1 MRMRRIGIG
10 LLLSVLC
17 VAGLSACGDAS
28 NGSGGGKSASH
39 NHNPVVFV
47 LNTLK
52 ISGSDLLTPYAAG
65 ADAAAK
71 QINARGGF
79 GGRRVVIRTCN
90 TMGQPST
97 TTTCAHTTVADHP
110 VAAFGCELT
119 WGVAALPLLAKA
131 QIPSIMCLNSSQDF
145 TNPSSFGLAAS
156 SFGEDRGMARYLC
169 SRSSVRR
176 VAVLTVGLPQLRDVA
191 LQAIGPVLQGCGKQT
206 RYVYYPLNTTDLSPF
221 VAKVLQGKPDFVMTF
236 PLSGA
241 QTPELFKDFEQS
253 GFSASKMSAASSS
266 FGYTETLRPAGAAMD
281 GAYGTFEYENW
292 GNTADPQVATYL
304 RAMRGSG
311 VDPRNSNVEG
321 GYQAIMALHAIAKR
335 IGFGHFNSASLT
347 SFLRSKTGVP
357 IPLSRTLVNP
367 GPSGHP
373 QVKQPYVQIVRW
385 EHGRLVTVD
394 RGTDHGWVRGY

>member
-1 MRMRRIGIG
+1 MG
-10 LLLSVLC
+10 LLVIMLC
-17 VAGLSACGDAS
+17 VAGLSACGS
-28 NGSGGGKSASH
+28 GSGGSGRAKGASH
-39 NHNPVVFV
+39 NDKPVVFV

-79 GGRRVVIRTCN
+79 GGRSVVIHTCN

-97 TTTCAHTTVADHP
+97 TATCAHTTVADHP
-110 VAAFGCELT
+110 VAALGCELT
-119 WGVAALPLLAKA
+119 WGEAALPVLAKA
-131 QIPSIMCLNSSQDF
+131 QIPSIMCLNTSQDF
-145 TNPSSFGLAAS
+145 TNRWSFGLAAS

-169 SRSSVRR
+169 SRSGIRR
-176 VAVLTVGLPQLRDVA
+176 VGVLTVDLPQLRDVA
-191 LQAIGPVLQGCGKQT
+191 NQAIGPVLQGCGKRV

-221 VAKVLQGKPDFVMTF
+221 VTKVLQGKPDFVMTF

-253 GFSASKMSAASSS
+253 GFSASRMSAASSS
-266 FGYTETLRPAGAAMD
+266 FGYKETLRPAGAAMD
-281 GAYGTFEYENW
+281 GAYSTFEYESW
-292 GNTADPQVATYL
+292 GNTTDPQVAAYL

-321 GYQAIMALHAIAKR
+321 GYQAVMALYAIAKR
-335 IGFGHFNSASLT
+335 IGFGRLDSASLT
-347 SFLRSKTGVP
+347 SFLRSRTGVSL
-357 IPLSRTLVNP
+357 PLSRTLVNP
-367 GPSGHP
+367 GPSGHS

-385 EHGRLVTVD
+385 EHGKLITVD
-394 RGTDHGWVRGY
+394 RGTNHGWVRGY